1 MKKCPVCNREIPISK
16 TYCSRECSAQ
26 GWKSLHSPIL
36 GKETRRR
43 LEKRR
48 LGK

>member
-1 MKKCPVCNREIPISK
+1 MKKCPVCNAEIPISK

>member
-1 MKKCPVCNREIPISK
+1 MKRCPVCSTPIPTAK
-16 TYCSRECSAQ
+16 TYCSRNCAAQ
-26 GWKSLHSPIL
+26 GWKSLHAPIL

-48 LGK
+48 LSR

>member
-1 MKKCPVCNREIPISK
+1 MNRCPICQKEIPTTK
-16 TYCSRECSAQ
+16 TYCSRNCAAQ
-26 GWKSLHSPIL
+26 GWKALHAPIL

-48 LGK
+48 LSR